1 MAAAA
6 QSEPIYIL
14 LCEAGGLMRNSVV
27 QHTVPASRTYS
38 DTIHF
43 RPSRRISPSAS
54 FGPHVPG
61 W

>member
-27 QHTVPASRTYS
+27 PLTFS
-38 DTIHF
+38 DVLTDCPT
-43 RPSRRISPSAS
+43 RSLARR
-54 FGPHVPG
+54 
-61 W
+61 